1 MAFRNQIL
9 AVAGLLV
16 LQPLFVAAQE
26 QRPPLIPMASGA
38 SSSSA
43 ANATSPGSVGNLSEG
58 PIAEGELVHISV
70 FNAPDFSFVTRVSE
84 SGDIPY
90 RFLVGAKLR
99 ELEEAVKHASSDE
112 ELRSEIARLT
122 RQKLTSP
129 S

>member
-1 MAFRNQIL
+1 
-9 AVAGLLV
+9 V
-16 LQPLFVAAQE
+16 LQPLLVAAQE

-58 PIAEGELVHISV
+58 PISEGELVHISV

>member
-1 MAFRNQIL
+1 MAFRNQLLVI
-9 AVAGLLV
+9 VGLLV
-16 LQPLFVAAQE
+16 LQPLFLVSQE
-26 QRPPLIPMASGA
+26 QRPPLIPMATGSGSSSGA
-38 SSSSA
+38 
-43 ANATSPGSVGNLSEG
+43 NASSPGSVGNLSEG
-58 PIAEGELVHISV
+58 PIAEGEVVHISV

-99 ELEEAVKHASSDE
+99 ELEQAVKHATSDE
-112 ELRSEIARLT
+112 EMRAEIARLT